1 MVEKLVIPAIHDI
14 ADALRSFNATL
25 KLQLLLTET

>member
-1 MVEKLVIPAIHDI
+1 VVEKLVIPVTHGI
-14 ADALRSFNATL
+14 ADALRGFNAAL